1 MNGLFL
7 TVAAAPTS
15 LAEALQGVDFSIM
28 TTDLFSV
35 IPILMIPCLTWL
47 GIRKTVSFVLGILR
61 GC

>member
-1 MNGLFL
+1 MN
-7 TVAAAPTS
+7 TVPTS